1 MSRDATVSPADAGV
15 AAAFA
20 HLLAEAR
27 STLTGWDAPDAVQ
40 DRLREDYLEHLRRH
54 PDGVA
59 KAGPPAHL
67 TASCLVLSPDAGQVL
82 LTHHRRARSWFQF
95 GGHLE
100 AGDDGLHAAA
110 TREAR
115 EESGIATV
123 TPAPVVVQ
131 LDRHVLDGDF
141 GNCREHLD
149 VRFVAVVGRDAS
161 PSTSEESLGV
171 AWWPTDRLPEGTR
184 AELTALVTAARRT
197 LDL

>member
-1 MSRDATVSPADAGV
+1 MTGEVASPADADV
-15 AAAFA
+15 ATAFA
-20 HLLAEAR
+20 HLLADAR
-27 STLTGWDAPDAVQ
+27 STLASWDAPDADQ
-40 DRLREDYLEHLRRH
+40 HRLREAYLDHLSRH

-100 AGDDGLHAAA
+100 VGDAGLHAAA

-115 EESGIATV
+115 EESGIPDI

-131 LDRHVLDGDF
+131 LDRHTLHGDF
-141 GNCREHLD
+141 VHCREHLD
-149 VRFVAVVGRDAS
+149 VRFAAVVDRDAT
-161 PSTSEESLGV
+161 PVTSEESLEV

-184 AELTALVTAARRT
+184 TELGSLVAAARRA
-197 LDL
+197 LAR